1 MPTTPLT
8 PSTPSIPSTPS
19 TRPPAGLSIPQGTAL
34 SIGAVLGT
42 GVITLPAI
50 AAGIAGPASLVAWAA
65 LVVLSTPLASTFA
78 AMGARF
84 PDSGGVSTY
93 VRRAFGPRAS
103 AAVGWCFYFAVPVGA
118 PPASLMAGHYVS
130 DAVGGGRAVAVAVAA
145 SLVVGVA
152 LMNAAGLRLSGR
164 VQLGLT
170 AVLATLMVVTIV
182 AALPHASWDNLRPF
196 APHGWR
202 AVGPAAALLVWGFAG
217 WEAVASLAGD
227 YRRPA
232 RDVPRATAIALGVV
246 GTLYLALAATSLMVL
261 GPATG
266 SSEAPLSDLLAAG
279 VGGEVRVVTAVVAVL
294 LTVGAMNAYYAGAS
308 RLGAALAR
316 DGALPAHLA
325 VGAERGAVPRRSLAL
340 IAGQSVLWL
349 VASEVLHLG
358 LTPLMLLATGC
369 FTLVYVLGTAAA
381 VRLLER
387 GSRAWWTA
395 VVALASVLGLLVM
408 NGWHV
413 LWALGVAGA
422 AVTYQ
427 SWAGHRER
435 SSGSGGLAGGAV
447 RQRLEEGGV
456 EGRQV
461 VGVAARDEV
470 AVLDD
475 LLVDPLRAG
484 VAQVGLEAGP
494 AGDGAAAHDAGL
506 DEGPGRVAD
515 RGHRLAAR
523 HEVAD
528 ERDGVCVGAQRVG
541 VRDPAGEHQGVEVVD
556 GGR

>member
-1 MPTTPLT
+1 MTTTQAPTTT
-8 PSTPSIPSTPS
+8 G
-19 TRPPAGLSIPQGTAL
+19 GLSIPQGTAL
-34 SIGAVLGT
+34 AIGAVLGT
-42 GVITLPAI
+42 GVITLPAL

-65 LVVLSTPLASTFA
+65 LVVLSIPLASTFA

-93 VRRAFGPRAS
+93 VRRAFGPRVS

-145 SLVVGVA
+145 TLIVGVA

-182 AALPHASWDNLRPF
+182 AALPHARVDNLTPF
-196 APHGWR
+196 APFGWA
-202 AVGPAAALLVWGFAG
+202 AVGSAAALLVWGFAG

-232 RDVPRATAIALGVV
+232 RDVPRATAIALVVV

-266 SSEAPLSDLLAAG
+266 SSEAPLSDLLTAG

-294 LTVGAMNAYYAGAS
+294 LTVGAMNAYYAGGS

-316 DGALPAHLA
+316 DGALPACLA
-325 VGAERGAVPRRSLAL
+325 LGAEQGGVPRRSLAL
-340 IAGQSVLWL
+340 IATQSVLWL

-395 VVALASVLGLLVM
+395 VVALVSVLGLLGM
-408 NGWHV
+408 NGWYV
-413 LWALGVAGA
+413 GWALGVAA
-422 AVTYQ
+422 AAMAYQ
-427 SWAGHRER
+427 GLAGRR
-435 SSGSGGLAGGAV
+435 TATQRASGGLAGRAV
-447 RQRLEEGGV
+447 GDRLEQGGV
-456 EGRQV
+456 EGREV
-461 VGVAARDEV
+461 VGVAAGDEV

-475 LLVDPLRAG
+475 LLVDPLGAG
-484 VAQVGLEAGP
+484 VAQVGLEARP
-494 AGDGAAAHDAGL
+494 ARDGAAAHDVGL
-506 DEGPGRVAD
+506 DESPGCVAD
-515 RGHRLAAR
+515 RGNRLPAGD
-523 HEVAD
+523 EVPD
-528 ERDGVCVGAQRVG
+528 ERDGVCVGAQGVRVG
-541 VRDPAGEHQGVEVVD
+541 HSTGQHQRVEVVD
-556 GGR
+556 GCR